1 MSCHPWSAAE
11 SGLDNPAEAPPALPH
26 AIRSDAHYTDLIFEK
41 VELARTRLT
50 ACHFSH
56 CSFRR
61 CSFMESALDN
71 CRFLDCTFDG
81 CDLSLAELNGSTFS
95 HVQLNDTK
103 AVGIDWT
110 RASWPAKG
118 IGKPIGFL
126 ESAISH
132 STFIGLSLREIQIRD
147 CIAADVDF
155 READLSPADFS
166 GTDLTDS
173 LFLLTDLR
181 QADLSRARNYRIDP
195 GQNKISRA
203 EFSLPEAISLLYS
216 MDIEMIEDRDRLD

>member
-1 MSCHPWSAAE
+1 MSCHPWSVAE
-11 SGLDNPAEAPPALPH
+11 SGLDNPAEAPPALPN
-26 AIRSDAHYTDLIFEK
+26 AIRSEAHYADLIFEK

-61 CSFMESALDN
+61 CSFTESVLDN
-71 CRFLDCTFDG
+71 CRFSDCTFDG

-95 HVQLNDTK
+95 HVQLNGTK

-118 IGKPIGFL
+118 IGKPIGFF

-132 STFIGLSLREIQIRD
+132 STFICLSLKGIQIRD

-155 READLSPADFS
+155 READLTQSDFS
-166 GTDLTDS
+166 GTDLSDS
-173 LFLLTDLR
+173 LFLHTDLVE
-181 QADLSRARNYRIDP
+181 ADFSRARNYRIDP
-195 GQNKISRA
+195 GQNKIARA
-203 EFSLPEAISLLYS
+203 KFSLPEVISLLYS
-216 MDIEMIEDRDRLD
+216 MDIEMIEDRDRPD